1 MSNPTRPASTES
13 VPHAPGPSEPAA
25 AIPEPE
31 AVDQVILD
39 ATVRPPLAERLD
51 PRRWSLGA
59 KIGLALVLAALVP
72 MAVLALFSLDAG
84 REAVETAQLDSVEGS
99 ATEAAVAV
107 RQYLDGVAVRA
118 DQLGT
123 RADVVAY
130 LTGDRTGPAPD
141 LGENESND
149 VNSALLAAP
158 DGVVVDVET
167 DTLTDRAPRSVVS
180 QGWFTDA
187 VSGLITIAPVVVNPA
202 SGVSSVTVAAPA
214 RNPGSGVVGV
224 AAIDVRGLD
233 VLNSLNQAQLASGG
247 QSLLVDA
254 DGVVVVARDSR
265 VVGRTLDELGLGP
278 LAEAI
283 NNATLGTLT
292 GVTLDGR
299 GEQVAAFNE
308 VYEGVTAVVLQP
320 ESVFLGPINRL
331 GTITW
336 FLFGVVGLLA
346 VTGAVL
352 LGRRLSRPVGVL
364 TAAAVQIEANQPVD
378 EDELAR
384 IGRSGDDVGR
394 LARVFAKMAE
404 QVVVRERKLREQV
417 KALKVEIDHE
427 RRQRAVDE
435 VTDTDFFRDLQGR
448 AAEMRRRAKGEP
460 VVSTQSAGPGDGDAD
475 GGDAVGGDAVG
486 GDAAA
491 TDVAGDEQGATS

>member
-1 MSNPTRPASTES
+1 MSNPTTP
-13 VPHAPGPSEPAA
+13 PAPGSAPDAAGRAEPAA
-25 AIPEPE
+25 ATSEPE
-31 AVDQVILD
+31 AVDQVIVD

-158 DGVVVDVET
+158 DGVVVDVES
-167 DTLTDRAPRSVVS
+167 DNLTGRSPRSVVS
-180 QGWFTDA
+180 QDWFTEA
-187 VSGLITIAPVVVNPA
+187 LSGLITIAPVVVNPA

-265 VVGRTLDELGLGP
+265 VVGRTLEELGLGP

-283 NNATLGTLT
+283 DTSTLGTLT
-292 GVTLDGR
+292 GVNLDGR

-378 EDELAR
+378 ADELAR

-404 QVVVRERKLREQV
+404 QVAVRERRLREQV

-460 VVSTQSAGPGDGDAD
+460 VVSAQSAGPGDGDAD
-475 GGDAVGGDAVG
+475 GGDAVG

-491 TDVAGDEQGATS
+491 TDVAGDEQGATP

>member
-1 MSNPTRPASTES
+1 MLDTPAS
-13 VPHAPGPSEPAA
+13 PAPAPAPSATP
-25 AIPEPE
+25 P
-31 AVDQVILD
+31 VDEVIAD
-39 ATVRPPLAERLD
+39 ATMAPSMAARLD
-51 PRRWSLGA
+51 PRRWSLGS
-59 KIGLALVLAALVP
+59 KIGLALVVAALVP
-72 MAVLALFSLDAG
+72 MAVLAQFSLDAG
-84 REAVETAQLDSVEGS
+84 RQAVETAQLDSVEGS

-130 LTGDRTGPAPD
+130 LTSDRSGPAPD

-158 DGVVVDVET
+158 DGVVVDVEAVDEGRT
-167 DTLTDRAPRSVVS
+167 PRSVVTAD
-180 QGWFTDA
+180 WFVDA
-187 VSGLITIAPVVVNPA
+187 RSGLITIAPIVVDPL
-202 SGVSSVTVAAPA
+202 SDVSSVTVAAPA

-233 VLNSLNQAQLASGG
+233 VLNALSQAQLASGG
-247 QSLLVDA
+247 QGLLVDA
-254 DGVVVVARDSR
+254 GGTVVVARDSR
-265 VVGRTLDELGLGP
+265 VVGRTLAELGLGS
-278 LAEAI
+278 LADAI
-283 NNATLGTLT
+283 DGSSLGTLT
-292 GVTLDGR
+292 GVTMADR
-299 GEQVAAFNE
+299 GLQVAAFNE
-308 VYEGVTAVVLQP
+308 VYDGITAVVLQP
-320 ESVFLGPINRL
+320 ESVFMGPIDRL
-331 GTITW
+331 GQITW
-336 FLFGVVGLLA
+336 FMFGVVGLLA
-346 VTGAVL
+346 VTAAVL

-364 TAAAVQIEANQPVD
+364 TAAAVSIEANEPVD
-378 EDELAR
+378 DDGLAR

-404 QVVVRERKLREQV
+404 QVAVRERRLREQV

-460 VVSTQSAGPGDGDAD
+460 VVSTEPARAGDPDGAGVDVGGGNAGDAD
-475 GGDAVGGDAVG
+475 SIA
-486 GDAAA
+486 
-491 TDVAGDEQGATS
+491 VAGDEHGATS